1 MQYIPGK
8 RNVIADVL
16 SRVSPL
22 PFKSTDI
29 KTVNCIASN
38 ELSVNVPATPTRL
51 QEYQNSTQNDPT
63 LQLLTQYTHQGWPE
77 SCKDCPHEL
86 LGYWTYRECISLENG
101 LLFKDNRLI
110 IPQSECEDTL
120 ELLHYGHYGVNH
132 TTDRARETVFWSGIN
147 DDIQRK
153 VSQCQVCQ
161 ENSPSLQ

>member
-38 ELSVNVPATPTRL
+38 ELSLNVPATPTRL
-51 QEYQNSTQNDPT
+51 QEYQNSTQNNPT
-63 LQLLTQYTHQGWPE
+63 LQLLTQHTHQGWPE
-77 SCKDCPHEL
+77 SCKDCPHEM
-86 LGYWTYRECISLENG
+86 LGYWTYRECTSLENG

-110 IPQSECEDTL
+110 ISQSECKDTL
-120 ELLHYGHYGVNH
+120 ELLHYGHYGVNC
-132 TTDRARETVFWSGIN
+132 TTDRARDTV
-147 DDIQRK
+147 
-153 VSQCQVCQ
+153 
-161 ENSPSLQ
+161 L

>member
-1 MQYIPGK
+1 MVVVFALGRLNHYTQGFRTKVETDQEPLTSIWKKPVSSTSARVQRLLLRLLKYDIDLQYIPGK
-8 RNVIADVL
+8 RSVIAHAL

-86 LGYWTYRECISLENG
+86 LGYWMYRECISLENG
-101 LLFKDNRLI
+101 LLFKDNRL
-110 IPQSECEDTL
+110 
-120 ELLHYGHYGVNH
+120 
-132 TTDRARETVFWSGIN
+132 
-147 DDIQRK
+147 
-153 VSQCQVCQ
+153 
-161 ENSPSLQ
+161 